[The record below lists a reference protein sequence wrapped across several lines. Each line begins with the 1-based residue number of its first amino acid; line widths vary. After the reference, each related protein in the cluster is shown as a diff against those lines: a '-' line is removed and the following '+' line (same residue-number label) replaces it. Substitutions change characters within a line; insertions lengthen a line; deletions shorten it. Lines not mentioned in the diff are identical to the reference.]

1 MASDDGAKE
10 GDSDNSDDEDNV
22 LRQQDE
28 RRRAFILGGNG
39 QAQVSR
45 ADISSGMG
53 DYDDDEQESGGLSAK
68 AGIILVSRTCCPVL
82 IWTLLTV
89 GVGHT

>member
-1 MASDDGAKE
+1 MASDDGAKG

-45 ADISSGMG
+45 ADISGMG
-53 DYDDDEQESGGLSAK
+53 DYDDDEQEGGGLSAK
-68 AGIILVSRTCCPVL
+68 AGIILVSRVYCPWL
-82 IWTLLTV
+82 A
-89 GVGHT
+89 